1 MNLDALKVSIKEL
14 KESDKQTVI
23 RFSNVNVNVKTSY
36 LKKLKDP
43 IKYVSNL
50 WQKKTDTQIR
60 RLAKEDDRYNEIIG
74 LTKLQQKMGFD
85 VSQPTRS
92 ILDEK
97 EDEADIFTE
106 LMRQIDDKEAGEKY
120 QLIISETND
129 GLRVDNI

>member
-14 KESDKQTVI
+14 KQSDKQTVI

-50 WQKKTDTQIR
+50 WRSKTDTQIR
-60 RLAKEDDRYNEIIG
+60 RLAKEENRYNEMIG
-74 LTKLQQKMGFD
+74 LSLLQQKMGFEI
-85 VSQPTRS
+85 SHPTAS
-92 ILDEK
+92 ILDEMRS
-97 EDEADIFTE
+97 EEDIFTGLLRDVDE
-106 LMRQIDDKEAGEKY
+106 KHMEQKY
-120 QLIISETND
+120 QLIITETED

>member
-50 WQKKTDTQIR
+50 WRRKTDTQIR
-60 RLAKEDDRYNEIIG
+60 RLAEEDERYNEIIG
-74 LTKLQQKMGFD
+74 LTRLQQKMGFE

-92 ILDEK
+92 ILDDK

-106 LMRQIDDKEAGEKY
+106 LMREIDEKEVGEKY
-120 QLIISETND
+120 QLIISETDD